1 MKNRRLE
8 WNNYEA
14 TLIKRKVIE
23 VRDVGN
29 ETREEL
35 EISDRVV
42 QLEFGFDY
50 LVVIT
55 PAQCHVYSVVNWNTP
70 AIFDLKNTSVS
81 AILLAEK

>member
-1 MKNRRLE
+1 M
-8 WNNYEA
+8 
-14 TLIKRKVIE
+14 IE
-23 VRDVGN
+23 VRHIGN
-29 ETREEL
+29 EIRETL

-42 QLEFGFDY
+42 QLEFGFDH

-81 AILLAEK
+81 AVLLAEKYIIIIFYI